1 MAATTSTSVALL
13 VFFGSLLLSIMASMV
28 LAERLDQVGER
39 FRVPAGLLGL
49 ITALGADSPEIASA
63 VSALI
68 AGEHDLGRGV
78 IFGSNVFNVAFLLG
92 FSALVAGRVTIGRA
106 NLALNGGVALG
117 VTLVIG
123 VEAAGFISP
132 LASGLLLAALMLP
145 YIAVL
150 SMRPDQLAR
159 LPLPGPLKRLLA
171 AAARSE
177 THDTSA
183 EEQEGELDSSAG
195 RMMTWTD
202 GIAILPMLA
211 VIVVGSIAMVEAATI
226 LGSRWHVSPIIIG
239 TFVVATLTG
248 IPNLIAS
255 IGLAAK
261 GRGAAL
267 SSEAFN
273 SNSLNLLAGIYLP
286 SLLVV
291 QPPASRAGLAAIA
304 WLVGITVVALA
315 LGGLRRG
322 FGRLGGGLL
331 LVAYAGFVWSVV
343 G

>member
-1 MAATTSTSVALL
+1 MSATTSTSIALL
-13 VFFGSLLLSIMASMV
+13 VFFGSLILSIMASAV

-39 FRVPAGLLGL
+39 FRFPAGLLGL

-63 VSALI
+63 ISALI

-92 FSALVAGRVTIGRA
+92 FSALVAGRITIGRA

-123 VEAAGFISP
+123 VQAAGLIGP
-132 LASGLLLAALMLP
+132 LASGLLLAALMGP
-145 YIAVL
+145 YIAI
-150 SMRPDQLAR
+150 SAMGPGQLTR
-159 LPLPGPLKRLLA
+159 LPLPAPVARWLVA
-171 AAARSE
+171 AATSE
-177 THDTSA
+177 AQDTSA
-183 EEQEGELDSSAG
+183 EEREGELDSSTG
-195 RMMTWTD
+195 RVMTWTD

-211 VIVVGSIAMVEAATI
+211 VIVVGSIAMVQAATI
-226 LGSRWHVSPIIIG
+226 LGARWHVSTIVIG

-248 IPNLIAS
+248 LPNLIAS
-255 IGLAAK
+255 VGLAAK

-273 SNSLNLLAGIYLP
+273 SNSLNLLVGIYLP

-291 QPPASRAGLAAIA
+291 QQPTSRAGLAAIA
-304 WLVGITVVALA
+304 WLIGITVVALA
-315 LGGLRRG
+315 LGSLRRG
-322 FGRLGGGLL
+322 FGRISGGLL
-331 LVAYAGFVWSVV
+331 LVAYAGFVWSVL